1 LWGLKNGIISLEG
14 IFKFL
19 YLSCFQNKEISMV
32 TYAFVLL
39 AVLAI
44 ASALAM
50 VLNKNTVNSALF
62 LVVNLLSV
70 AGIYLLLQAQFLA
83 MIQIVVYA
91 GAIMVLFLFVIM
103 LLNLDDEPGLF
114 NRFRLKYLVAFLLGA
129 VVFGQIIYSIGVVTD
144 LLPQISPDMEH
155 VGTVEAI
162 GDVMYTV
169 YLMPFE
175 MTAILLTA
183 AVVGALM
190 IAQYKIKRS
199 EE

>member
-1 LWGLKNGIISLEG
+1 
-14 IFKFL
+14 
-19 YLSCFQNKEISMV
+19 MV

-44 ASALAM
+44 ASALGM

-62 LVVNLLSV
+62 LVLNLLSV
-70 AGIYLLLQAQFLA
+70 AGLYLLLQAQFLA

-103 LLNLDDEPGLF
+103 LLNIDEEQRLLDK
-114 NRFRLKYLVAFLLGA
+114 FRIKYLMAFLLG
-129 VVFGQIIYSIGVVTD
+129 VIVFGQIIYSLGGVTD
-144 LLPQISPDMEH
+144 MLPEISADMEH

-162 GDVMYTV
+162 GDVMYTN
-169 YLMPFE
+169 YLLPFE
-175 MTAILLTA
+175 ITAILLTA

-190 IAQYKIKRS
+190 IAQYKIKKPGQ
-199 EE
+199 ET

>member
-1 LWGLKNGIISLEG
+1 ML
-14 IFKFL
+14 
-19 YLSCFQNKEISMV
+19 

-39 AVLAI
+39 SVLAI
-44 ASALAM
+44 ASALAL

-62 LVVNLLSV
+62 LVLNLLSV

-83 MIQIVVYA
+83 MIQLVVYA

-103 LLNLDDEPGLF
+103 LLNIDEEESLF
-114 NRFRLKYLVAFLLGA
+114 DKFRIKYLVAFLLGV
-129 VVFGQIIYSIGVVTD
+129 VVFGQLLYSLGGVAD
-144 LLPQISPDMEH
+144 LLPEISADMEH
-155 VGTVEAI
+155 IGTVEAI
-162 GDVMYTV
+162 GDVMYTE

-190 IAQYKIKRS
+190 IAQYKINKTGPKA
-199 EE
+199 